1 MYDREAAAGRS
12 TDSNLVIVK
21 NMEEETQ
28 FSDDLQVE
36 DLESNSIKSSPI
48 NKYV

>member
-1 MYDREAAAGRS
+1 MYDREAGRS

-36 DLESNSIKSSPI
+36 DLESNSLPIK
-48 NKYV
+48 K

>member
-1 MYDREAAAGRS
+1 MYDRATAGRS
-12 TDSNLVIVK
+12 ADSNLVIVK

-36 DLESNSIKSSPI
+36 DLESNSLPIK
-48 NKYV
+48 K

>member
-1 MYDREAAAGRS
+1 MYDRATAGRS
-12 TDSNLVIVK
+12 TDINLVIVK

-36 DLESNSIKSSPI
+36 DLESNSLPIK
-48 NKYV
+48 K

>member
-1 MYDREAAAGRS
+1 MMMYDRATAGRS
-12 TDSNLVIVK
+12 TDTNLVIVK

-36 DLESNSIKSSPI
+36 DLESNSLPIK
-48 NKYV
+48 K

>member
-36 DLESNSIKSSPI
+36 DLESNSLPIK
-48 NKYV
+48 K